1 MYQQIRHGLKN
12 RTQQINNR
20 CCFTAKFQRILCRIY
35 FRHDFPEKQ
44 QQKSK
49 HNRYE
54 QKLKQLSIAK
64 IYHAGKKKLH
74 NMIIVTLTKL
84 FEIRMVAS
92 KRSESSSKAL
102 MRESEGCSFSSTLL
116 RSEGDNEKSDFG
128 CRNKTRS
135 IQ

>member
-64 IYHAGKKKLH
+64 IYHAGKK
-74 NMIIVTLTKL
+74 
-84 FEIRMVAS
+84 EIAQHDYCYIDKVI
-92 KRSESSSKAL
+92 
-102 MRESEGCSFSSTLL
+102 
-116 RSEGDNEKSDFG
+116 
-128 CRNKTRS
+128 RNKNGSKQTFRIIKQS
-135 IQ
+135 SNA